1 MRKLPAV
8 IIITMLVFALAGCGH
23 AEEPPEIYIN
33 TEPYALSDAIVE
45 QLYQRAWTLYSWF
58 VLTTIPYID
67 FEDSAPTDD
76 WWGVRVTHETFTTMA
91 SLKSALESLF
101 AEDIVEELLALD
113 RFREYDGV
121 LYTVAADRGTDISL
135 GGEIHEIIRVS
146 AYEIIYRVSVD
157 VLEFDEGRQT
167 WIEGTVADVKINDFH
182 IVYVGGNWLFNNFHM
197 VR

>member
-1 MRKLPAV
+1 MRKLFAA
-8 IIITMLVFALAGCGH
+8 IIAAMFVFALSGCER

-33 TEPYALSDAIVE
+33 TGPYALSDAIVE

-58 VLTTIPYID
+58 ALTSIPYID
-67 FEDSAPTDD
+67 FGDSAPADD

-91 SLKSALESLF
+91 ALQSALEGIF
-101 AEDIVEELLALD
+101 APDIVEELLALD

-121 LYTVAADRGTDISL
+121 LYTVLADRGTDISM
-135 GGEIHEIIRVS
+135 GGEVHEIIRVS

-167 WIEGTVADVKINDFH
+167 WIEGTVADVKVNDFH
-182 IVYVGGNWLFNNFHM
+182 IVYTDGNWLFNNFHM